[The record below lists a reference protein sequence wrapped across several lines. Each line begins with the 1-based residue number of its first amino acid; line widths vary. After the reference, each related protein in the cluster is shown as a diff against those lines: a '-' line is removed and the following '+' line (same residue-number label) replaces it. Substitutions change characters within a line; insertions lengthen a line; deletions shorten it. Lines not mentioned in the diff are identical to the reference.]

1 MTGPTAAGAAVL
13 GVDNVLFTVG
23 DLDTAV
29 DFYTGQLGLALAF
42 RLDDAGIA
50 MLRLGPETPGLLIRR
65 ADASQV
71 TGGGR
76 VWLEV
81 RDTRPVARRSPTCP
95 AAASRS
101 RWPLAGPLR
110 SPTRGATSSASPT
123 TPSCRSADAR
133 NGRTQWRRP
142 GDHVWSPTVSHL
154 RECAAGWRWI
164 CLRAP
169 RRCRVGVGSGD
180 RVRAAGALVSLLY
193 LAEPHAPGDADDSEC
208 PAA

>member
-1 MTGPTAAGAAVL
+1 MIGPTSAGAAVL

-81 RDTRPVARRSPTCP
+81 RDTRAVAT
-95 AAASRS
+95 A
-101 RWPLAGPLR
+101 LADVPG
-110 SPTRGATSSASPT
+110 RGEPFQVATGWT
-123 TPSCRSADAR
+123 VEVADPWGNIVGFTDYTVMPQR
-133 NGRTQWRRP
+133 GRQ
-142 GDHVWSPTVSHL
+142 
-154 RECAAGWRWI
+154 
-164 CLRAP
+164 
-169 RRCRVGVGSGD
+169 
-180 RVRAAGALVSLLY
+180 
-193 LAEPHAPGDADDSEC
+193 
-208 PAA
+208 